1 VVFGSPLFEPIRH
14 GSCVEG
20 VDRKRQ
26 ATVISRSASDDRR
39 RYAGAIAV

>member
-20 VDRKRQ
+20 VDGKEQ
-26 ATVISRSASDDRR
+26 ATVVSKSASDDLRR
-39 RYAGAIAV
+39 HAGAIAV